1 MKERDRLNADF
12 PVVIESSVAWGDM
25 DAMGHVN
32 NTVFFRYF
40 ESARIAYL
48 ERIGFLEEMKRSGI
62 GPILASTSCNFRK
75 PLVYPDTVWTGARA
89 DTIGEDRFVMRYRI
103 VSESRQRVVA
113 DGEGLVVAYDYQ
125 NLKKAV
131 LPDSVRGRIERMEQ
145 TIGP

>member
-1 MKERDRLNADF
+1 MKERDRLDADF
-12 PVVIESSVAWGDM
+12 PVVIESRVAWGDM

-48 ERIGFLEEMKRSGI
+48 ECIGFLEEMKRSGI
-62 GPILASTSCNFRK
+62 GPILASTSCNFKK

-103 VSESRQRVVA
+103 VSRSLRRVAA
-113 DGEGLVVAYDYQ
+113 DGEGLIVAYDYQ
-125 NLKKAV
+125 KLKRSP
-131 LPDSVRGRIERMEQ
+131 LPDSVRGRIERVEQ
-145 TIGP
+145 TIGS